1 MSCWN
6 RVVGG
11 KNGRKKKSLK
21 WLYWFSLGVAIIAV
35 YKLLDNFGP
44 ITAWLAKLLNI
55 LMPFIAGLLIAYL
68 FYIPCRKVESWY
80 KKVKP
85 ISKRA
90 RVLSIITVYIIA
102 VLLIILA
109 LNFVIPAISKSI
121 VDLVTNFGNYYN
133 NTMNTINELPEDS
146 VLKSEAV
153 LNAIKGI
160 SEIDFKQYINIEKL
174 TEYAKGAINIVN
186 SIFDVFVSF
195 IVSVYLLAERRRI
208 LDFLRK
214 LASAI
219 FKPETYK

>member
-1 MSCWN
+1 
-6 RVVGG
+6 
-11 KNGRKKKSLK
+11 
-21 WLYWFSLGVAIIAV
+21 
-35 YKLLDNFGP
+35 
-44 ITAWLAKLLNI
+44 
-55 LMPFIAGLLIAYL
+55 
-68 FYIPCRKVESWY
+68 
-80 KKVKP
+80 
-85 ISKRA
+85 
-90 RVLSIITVYIIA
+90 
-102 VLLIILA
+102 
-109 LNFVIPAISKSI
+109 
-121 VDLVTNFGNYYN
+121 
-133 NTMNTINELPEDS
+133 MNTINELPEDS

-219 FKPETYK
+219 FKPETYKMIGKIF